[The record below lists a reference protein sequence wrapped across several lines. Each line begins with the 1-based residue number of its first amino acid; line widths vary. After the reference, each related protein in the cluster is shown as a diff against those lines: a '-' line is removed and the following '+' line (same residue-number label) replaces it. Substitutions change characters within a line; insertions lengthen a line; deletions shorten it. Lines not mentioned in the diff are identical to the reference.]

1 MSFSQE
7 TAREARLAIKFAAVG
22 LVGFAVDAVLLKA
35 GLSFHLGAAWARLIS
50 LTLAMQATFVVNR
63 TYVFRCSGRE
73 GLQRQWC
80 AYMATNGVGNFCN
93 YWIFVS
99 LSSLHGRLVSEP
111 FVALA
116 ISAATAFVI
125 NFAGARLLVFG
136 RERLQPRRPAA
147 ALPNATMPESESLP

>member
-1 MSFSQE
+1 
-7 TAREARLAIKFAAVG
+7 
-22 LVGFAVDAVLLKA
+22 
-35 GLSFHLGAAWARLIS
+35 
-50 LTLAMQATFVVNR
+50 
-63 TYVFRCSGRE
+63 
-73 GLQRQWC
+73 
-80 AYMATNGVGNFCN
+80 MATNGVGNFCN
-93 YWIFVS
+93 YWIFVT